1 SKLSALSLKGEYVC
15 SVCTR
20 CVVTCNVALPFTSMS
35 DYVSAR
41 LASPPENVYLLLP
54 SGDSICFGVFFDE
67 KASKSL
73 VRCDLCR
80 KFLVL
85 GASRSTLRLSTHRTG
100 VDCQKRAGRQVR
112 AWEANRAKDE
122 AETASYYLFHNT
134 GVSEPDSGDVT
145 PTLTPRP
152 SFANFRFSE
161 SFTAPTAVYGQQ
173 PENDIIASNLP
184 FQTAHLEMFCKGQW
198 VDWYPGSVWDTY
210 AYQQHEHKLIPWTLV
225 GVEGRRVRL
234 QSKKCKKYLESIHE
248 PNEAVCSACADLLQS
263 PKLKRF
269 MERASGDALP
279 RTPWMY
285 LNFMQIRKILVSL
298 ARKAKRYELQARNR
312 GRYVSRLSKKL
323 DDYKRL
329 VMMLSQ
335 NKIAGVSTIL
345 AISLRKGESPQ
356 AIYSKMENAINGTYA
371 PRSGWTEREFDIAF
385 LAKALSGSRL
395 LYVLQ
400 KAEGYPSNTTL
411 RRRRPISEMKVS
423 TGIPSTEVDANISA
437 FMGAGGRKPP
447 SPDNILIGQTLMID
461 GVALEETCRYEH
473 QDGIILGVCREHS
486 GSPGVPRLLVDG
498 IEDIENM
505 AKAIFADKIC
515 HHGKDGTVVAVAP
528 ETGTENYSPIPI
540 VLSPSCK
547 SETGDKLAHWV
558 MEVLSRYRKN
568 PDGERRHGKI
578 TKVATDGESS
588 FRTMRFIIGLVKA
601 IKRETALGGIL
612 YHLPGLN
619 VFTGLDG
626 LLTTCDPKHIIKR
639 FATMIRSPAGIQ
651 LGNTV
656 LKSDDFFLALTIFKS
671 VTEKQASLLLSPAD
685 KQNVPQAVNLLQT
698 LLEVQDIHTIMNP
711 THLVKVRA
719 AIFFATIMGY
729 FLFPFIKVEMTLSE
743 QIQSLSTYSHLITAF
758 HLRHRSGFMNNAL
771 FGDSQAIVK
780 SIIIT
785 TARFQTIQ
793 PTIKHHILFE
803 GTDRLEGV
811 FSHVRTQDHARNFDV
826 LQLAHKL
833 SVGAEIDAIF
843 ARHPDLYKGH
853 TRRNLSGAHGVDH
866 VNPKSWTGDA
876 EVGKVDLKDKYL
888 AGRNEADRLLTDYLR
903 NSKQPVKTVDWDTY
917 FHNRTRDHLRPEG
930 EYIGSRA
937 ADQDPGDD
945 DSEELLDNLLHLA
958 DGVSTDMVQSAGIQ
972 IDSELDFVPQ
982 ILNPSEETRR
992 TTPYLT
998 VGTRQ
1003 RHIDA
1008 LFAEMLVS
1016 DKARKSTIR
1025 TLRAQG
1031 VTIAETITRQRGQ
1044 KIDSSEHQIDGDVI
1058 KCGDLGGFLVCVA
1071 DKVCLAVGE
1080 VLNFR
1085 QGTSRNNLQA
1095 VNIDDLESGTGTKLT
1110 SVAVQVLD
1118 LSSDVQVDGV
1128 ANLSW
1133 EWTENYIQTSRGKD
1147 GVTNPKHFTARLPG
1161 KSFYPL
1167 GPDVKVGRND
1177 QPVWSLEHSDLITT
1191 LKDAWES
1198 LNPDADE
1205 IITNVE
1211 LLPEIFGEGLPYK
1224 TSVGIPNFMI
1234 DNPPVQLEKLAAKD
1248 QVPCKLCGKILRLN
1262 QMRNHVGG
1270 HILRSLRTREFE
1282 LLVVKVVI
1290 GLNPCGWCGLQ
1301 GCKTRMTRKG
1311 KTTSISS
1318 NCAYHYSKMVY
1329 SRALISSESMPC
1341 TNVPVSCPICPS
1353 GQDQQSPTF
1362 WKYNLIHHMTEN
1374 HIDEEER
1381 LPPFP
1386 AELRLSAH
1394 ISRLEEERMGVE
1406 LANTIRY
1413 RTQHDLMNSDALE
1426 DPMDDPM
1433 NVTVVDDESWDPSG
1447 YRKRAASV
1455 LSQASSSAS
1464 RQPSSSKV
1472 QRTGESG

>member
-1 SKLSALSLKGEYVC
+1 
-15 SVCTR
+15 
-20 CVVTCNVALPFTSMS
+20 MS

-67 KASKSL
+67 KANKSL

-112 AWEANRAKDE
+112 AWEANRAKDD

-173 PENDIIASNLP
+173 SENDIIASNLP

-248 PNEAVCSACADLLQS
+248 PNEA
-263 PKLKRF
+263 
-269 MERASGDALP
+269 
-279 RTPWMY
+279 
-285 LNFMQIRKILVSL
+285 IRKILVSL

-558 MEVLSRYRKN
+558 MEVLSCYRKN

-729 FLFPFIKVEMTLSE
+729 FLFPFINVEMTLSE

-793 PTIKHHILFE
+793 PTIKYHILFE

-917 FHNRTRDHLRPEG
+917 FHDRTRDHLRPEG

-945 DSEELLDNLLHLA
+945 DSEELLDNLLHLVTSAHAPVLEANEDPTDFNDARDELYKDDEILDSTQA

-1031 VTIAETITRQRGQ
+1031 VTIAETIMRRRGQ

-1058 KCGDLGGFLVCVA
+1058 KCGDLGGFLVRVA
-1071 DKVCLAVGE
+1071 DK
-1080 VLNFR
+1080 
-1085 QGTSRNNLQA
+1085 A

-1282 LLVVKVVI
+1282 LVDHGIHPEDQILDDELVVKVVI
-1290 GLNPCGWCGLQ
+1290 GLNPC
-1301 GCKTRMTRKG
+1301 
-1311 KTTSISS
+1311 
-1318 NCAYHYSKMVY
+1318 
-1329 SRALISSESMPC
+1329 
-1341 TNVPVSCPICPS
+1341 
-1353 GQDQQSPTF
+1353 QDQQSPTF